1 MHSSPRLKD
10 FLSPADWERRSALC
24 DPASPTFVLKDP
36 DYYCLY
42 PISVLV
48 AER

>member
-1 MHSSPRLKD
+1 VTPD
-10 FLSPADWERRSALC
+10 DWSRRSALC
-24 DPASPTFVLKDP
+24 EAEAATFILNDP

-48 AER
+48 ARR

>member
-1 MHSSPRLKD
+1 
-10 FLSPADWERRSALC
+10 LC
-24 DPASPTFVLKDP
+24 DANSAAFILGDP

-48 AER
+48 AGR